1 MPDCGKD
8 KKRESMTEKIYW
20 IKATLTNDETSSDE
34 ELIKYFMEEGK
45 MTEKEAKKWVAKRS
59 NYMGKI
65 FPIEEDKMG
74 ESMNEDIWCIVKD
87 KKIVGK
93 EIEKPNIEELNDKG
107 FTVSHVVTVR
117 NKTKITTYSALTRE
131 EYSKLCMEKYGM
143 VD

>member
-8 KKRESMTEKIYW
+8 KKREIMTEKIYW
-20 IKATLTNDETSSDE
+20 IKAVLTNDENSSDE
-34 ELIKYFMEEGK
+34 ELTEYFMEEGK

-65 FPIEEDKMG
+65 FPIEEDKKR
-74 ESMNEDIWCIVKD
+74 ESMNEDIWHIIKGN
-87 KKIVGK
+87 KIVGK
-93 EIEKPNIEELNDKG
+93 ETEKPNIEELNDKG
-107 FTVSHVVTVR
+107 FTISHVVTVD
-117 NKTKITTYSALTRE
+117 NKTTITTYSALTRE